1 MKDHV
6 TLNTEVM
13 TAENSVLLSQEKN
26 KTLKYITVKWKMVIL
41 NWINI
46 SQYNLFY

>member
-6 TLNTEVM
+6 TRNTEVM

-26 KTLKYITVKWKMVIL
+26 KTLKYIKIENGYFKL
-41 NWINI
+41 
-46 SQYNLFY
+46 Y